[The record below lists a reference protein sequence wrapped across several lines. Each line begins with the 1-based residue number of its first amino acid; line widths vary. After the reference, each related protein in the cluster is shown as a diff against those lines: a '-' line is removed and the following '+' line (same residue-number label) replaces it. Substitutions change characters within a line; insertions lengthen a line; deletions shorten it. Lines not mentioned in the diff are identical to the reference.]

1 MHTGLDLSQLE
12 ERKAYVEKWR
22 CTAGVLVVCL
32 YALESL
38 GGATKETHGVPL
50 VAVLPIM
57 P

>member
-22 CTAGVLVVCL
+22 CAAGVLVVCL

-38 GGATKETHGVPL
+38 DGATEETNGVPL
-50 VAVLPIM
+50 VAVLPII